1 MAAMTEEKRELN
13 EQLADSH
20 EARTQLQND
29 LLEAS
34 DYMQE
39 LEQKVYDA
47 NITSLALLKEVK
59 DCEKEIAVLKAYT
72 LDLKSKVAIYIPIA
86 DDPIDMKMAE
96 FINNY
101 PERN

>member
-1 MAAMTEEKRELN
+1 M
-13 EQLADSH
+13 
-20 EARTQLQND
+20 
-29 LLEAS
+29 
-34 DYMQE
+34 
-39 LEQKVYDA
+39 
-47 NITSLALLKEVK
+47 KEVK